1 MMVYSLIHK
10 TNLETLV
17 LQDSLD
23 RGILP
28 IWGKLGLKD
37 HPKRAISDNLALRVL
52 HFLGFASEAILD
64 FLTNDLFSNN

>member
-1 MMVYSLIHK
+1 
-10 TNLETLV
+10 

-37 HPKRAISDNLALRVL
+37 HPKRAISYNLALRVL

-64 FLTNDLFSNN
+64 FLTDDLFSYN

>member
-1 MMVYSLIHK
+1 MMVYSLTHE

-28 IWGKLGLKD
+28 IGGKLGLED
-37 HPKRAISDNLALRVL
+37 HTKRAVSYDLALRIL
-52 HFLGFASEAILD
+52 HFLGFASETILD
-64 FLTNDLFSNN
+64 FLTNDLFSIN